1 MALLRHWVRGRLPP
15 RSDDE
20 IRQRVAPLS
29 DESRAARA
37 HFGLGWWLH
46 QAGRQ
51 DAAQY
56 QFQIGGELAPDDFMI
71 RRGAMP
77 LRGSDPFGPEFV
89 EMVNDW
95 LALGHS
101 YYLPLPVE

>member
-1 MALLRHWVRGRLPP
+1 
-15 RSDDE
+15 
-20 IRQRVAPLS
+20 
-29 DESRAARA
+29 
-37 HFGLGWWLH
+37 
-46 QAGRQ
+46 
-51 DAAQY
+51 
-56 QFQIGGELAPDDFMI
+56 
-71 RRGAMP
+71 MP